1 MKKAF
6 SYLLDLVLFMVL
18 LSFCFAVYL
27 IDSLYLWSALN
38 FNFEKSLYGI
48 IISVPL
54 ALATTVFFYLY
65 LPIKIYGTT
74 LGQSLTRN
82 RREWVKPAALYCK
95 VILAG
100 IATCLVTWAA
110 AYALN

>member
-6 SYLLDLVLFMVL
+6 SYLLDLVFFMVL

-27 IDSLYLWSALN
+27 IASLYLWSALN
-38 FNFEKSLYGI
+38 FNFEKSIYGV

-54 ALATTVFFYLY
+54 AIATTVFFYLY
-65 LPIKIYGTT
+65 LPVKRYGTT
-74 LGQSLTRN
+74 VGQSLIRN
-82 RREWVKPAALYCK
+82 RKELVKPAAIYFK
-95 VILAG
+95 VILTG
-100 IATCLVTWAA
+100 ILACLVTWAV